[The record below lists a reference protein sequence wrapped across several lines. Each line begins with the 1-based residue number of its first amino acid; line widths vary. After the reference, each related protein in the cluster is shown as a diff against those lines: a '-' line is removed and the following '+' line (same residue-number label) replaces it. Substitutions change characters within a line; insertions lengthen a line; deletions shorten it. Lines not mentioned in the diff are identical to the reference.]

1 MTGKIANI
9 SKKGLIAQYFGTI
22 KTYLCGTFD
31 IMDGVCK
38 NYAVLRV
45 EFTQWHGSCYNDRDL
60 STVR

>member
-1 MTGKIANI
+1 MTERIANIWKKGKIA
-9 SKKGLIAQYFGTI
+9 QHFGTI
-22 KTYLCGTFD
+22 KPYLCGVFD

-45 EFTQWHGSCYNDRDL
+45 DFTQWHSSCYNDRDM

>member
-1 MTGKIANI
+1 MTGRIAII

-22 KTYLCGTFD
+22 KPYLCGAFD

-38 NYAVLRV
+38 YYAVLRV
-45 EFTQWHGSCYNDRDL
+45 EFTQRHGSCYIGKDL